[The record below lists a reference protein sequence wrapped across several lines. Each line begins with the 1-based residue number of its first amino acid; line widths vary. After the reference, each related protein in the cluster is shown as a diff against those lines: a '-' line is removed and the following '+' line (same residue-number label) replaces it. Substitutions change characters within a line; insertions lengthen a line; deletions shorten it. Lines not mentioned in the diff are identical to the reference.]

1 MPATIGALV
10 PALVTGGKHFAK
22 ARVFRRFVPV
32 PEGKTS
38 LPTRRPTTSPPS
50 RIDINPPFSVSSS
63 DKRFMRILALDH
75 GTVRIGVALSD
86 ELKMIAS
93 PLEFIPAEPFAD
105 VLTRLK
111 TLVREKEVEL
121 VVIGMPRNMDGSYG
135 PAAEKVREF
144 ATALKDALAI
154 PLKMWDERLTS
165 TQANRMMAESGV
177 KRDQRKGKVDGMAAA
192 IFLQSYLD
200 ATGGGAME

>member
-1 MPATIGALV
+1 
-10 PALVTGGKHFAK
+10 
-22 ARVFRRFVPV
+22 
-32 PEGKTS
+32 
-38 LPTRRPTTSPPS
+38 
-50 RIDINPPFSVSSS
+50 
-63 DKRFMRILALDH
+63 MRILALDH

-111 TLVREKEVEL
+111 ALIREKEVEL
-121 VVIGMPRNMDGSYG
+121 IVVGMPRNMDGSYG

-165 TQANRMMAESGV
+165 TQANRMMAEGGV
-177 KRDQRKGKVDGMAAA
+177 KRDKRKEKVDGMAAA

-200 ATGGGAME
+200 ASSS